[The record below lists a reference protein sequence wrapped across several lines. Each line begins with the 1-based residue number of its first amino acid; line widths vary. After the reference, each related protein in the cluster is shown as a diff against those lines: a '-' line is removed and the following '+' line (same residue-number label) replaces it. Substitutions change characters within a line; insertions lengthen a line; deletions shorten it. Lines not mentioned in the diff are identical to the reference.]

1 MIFAIILLSLT
12 NNINAFQKPQYI
24 LSERSP
30 LRSDL
35 DRLKPTSFRRFPN
48 VPVTIRSNETKL
60 MLDVFGLGP
69 PEVLIIMIAAFFLY
83 GGDGLKEKVTGV
95 KGAGKNDG
103 IRGERAERIKNQIK
117 YASKVRKTR
126 SWKRVNALIEAED
139 PTTLRRL
146 DELNVG
152 EEL

>member
-1 MIFAIILLSLT
+1 
-12 NNINAFQKPQYI
+12 
-24 LSERSP
+24 
-30 LRSDL
+30 
-35 DRLKPTSFRRFPN
+35 
-48 VPVTIRSNETKL
+48 

-95 KGAGKNDG
+95 KGAGKNEG
-103 IRGERAERIKNQIK
+103 IRGERAERIKNQIQ
-117 YASKVRKTR
+117 YAIKVRKTR

-146 DELNVG
+146 DELNIG